1 VIPTNLTAINTISG
15 YEDFEGYFVSDSGE
29 IWSMKRNNTLIKL
42 KDGRVKTNKAV
53 WIYDKT
59 HRRRCI
65 LVGNLVAKA
74 FLPNISNSKRIKYK
88 SKDRMDCSV
97 NNVTWEKAKKDEI
110 LLMDKKIIRDFKMLY
125 KAVKLKG
132 YSVPT
137 STEFLNQFLKEAME
151 NYINARG
158 LRKILY
164 QMENG

>member
-1 VIPTNLTAINTISG
+1 
-15 YEDFEGYFVSDSGE
+15 
-29 IWSMKRNNTLIKL
+29 
-42 KDGRVKTNKAV
+42 
-53 WIYDKT
+53 
-59 HRRRCI
+59 
-65 LVGNLVAKA
+65 
-74 FLPNISNSKRIKYK
+74 
-88 SKDRMDCSV
+88 MDCSV

-110 LLMDKKIIRDFKMLY
+110 LLMDKKIIKDFKMLY

-151 NYINARG
+151 NYINTRG